1 MLITSVNHQILKKD
15 FTDIAIPVPR
25 APKKLK
31 TGNLFTKKFTLA
43 AQNQFKEKE
52 K

>member
-1 MLITSVNHQILKKD
+1 MLIISVNHQIWKKD
-15 FTDIAIPVPR
+15 FTDIVIPVPR

-31 TGNLFTKKFTLA
+31 IGNLFTKKFIKA
-43 AQNQFKEKE
+43 DQNQFKEKE

>member
-1 MLITSVNHQILKKD
+1 MLFTLVNHQIWKKD
-15 FTDIAIPVPR
+15 FTDIVIPDPR

-31 TGNLFTKKFTLA
+31 IGNLFTKKFIKA
-43 AQNQFKEKE
+43 AQNQFKEKD

>member
-1 MLITSVNHQILKKD
+1 MLITSVNHQIWKKD
-15 FTDIAIPVPR
+15 FTGIAIPDPR

-31 TGNLFTKKFTLA
+31 IGNLFTKKFTLA